1 LRRKKIYI
9 HVYNPAPLCKEAKI
23 NKEPP
28 QGKEEKRSEG
38 GESKKEMRRR
48 GGHIQRK
55 RHSMV

>member
-9 HVYNPAPLCKEAKI
+9 HVYINPAPLCKI

-28 QGKEEKRSEG
+28 QGKEEKRSGG